1 MESTLRLME
10 SAYAELRTPHQSSG
24 LGLRDVL
31 FVLANRAFD
40 RPWSMEIFDNPER
53 TDQYSVAVA
62 LWDYFAD
69 FPDHEVLAESGHPT
83 DSPGYWA
90 LHNSMLPNKP
100 TIERSLHAFPREDVD
115 AFLIAFSR
123 HSFSYVPTGVPL
135 FNVDE
140 IEFRA
145 GNTTSGVALRWWG
158 EGPPQWHPAIAEIQT
173 FIARLSKQANL
184 GLFGG

>member
-1 MESTLRLME
+1 M
-10 SAYAELRTPHQSSG
+10 
-24 LGLRDVL
+24 
-31 FVLANRAFD
+31 FVFAKRAFD
-40 RPWSMEIFDNPER
+40 CPFSVEIFDDGER
-53 TDQYSVAVA
+53 TDQYAVAVA
-62 LWDYFAD
+62 VWDYFAD
-69 FPDHEVLAESGHPT
+69 FPDHEVLAESGHRT
-83 DSPGYWA
+83 DGPEYWA

-100 TIERSLHAFPREDVD
+100 TIEHSLHAFPREDVD
-115 AFLIAFSR
+115 ALLIAFSR

-158 EGPPQWHPAIAEIQT
+158 EGPPQWHPAIAEIRT

-184 GLFGG
+184 GLFGE